1 MMELKSTT
9 ALIKELRRLLL
20 RQRLVLFLAGFV
32 TTTAAVL
39 AAWVVLS
46 LLAGVMVLPVWLK
59 ITLLSA
65 AGAAALYLF
74 VRFALA
80 RLFYGSAEGVARSLE
95 ARHPELKGRLIAAIQ
110 FDRMKKTHGYSAEL
124 VAWTKT
130 QALQQAALIN
140 FNDIL
145 SFHSLIRSGRS
156 LLLAVG
162 AALALLLVL
171 PGIFSYSY
179 EVYSHPGTEIAPPL
193 GYKVIPV
200 PASSEWV
207 KYRDI
212 DIGAAIVGDGFPEK
226 AAIYHRLAGGSW
238 QKSEI
243 ELRKMRR
250 VALSAGDSLAVS
262 VRLRQIN
269 KSFDFYVEAGRVK
282 TEIQKIDVVDRP
294 RVNAIKMSV
303 FYPEYTGL
311 EPTVINENNG
321 SFSAVVGSR
330 ANLRIETNL
339 PVRSAELVFDDSSR
353 APMKIS
359 DRFAETPF
367 LVEQSR
373 AYYIRLI
380 DRLGEKNPDPIEY
393 YITAVPD
400 EYPSIDVLRPGYD
413 VNLNDDM
420 LLPLKVRIFDDYGFS
435 SLVLKYTVVSHGR
448 PSEEHVGILH
458 FSERIKTEGE
468 VEFNWDMELLNLFPG
483 DYVVYYFEVADNDRV
498 SGPKITK
505 SRQFVARLPSLEEII
520 AETEAEGAQRI
531 ERTEDVLQRSK
542 ELMQRLKQAA
552 RKMTAREKSQEGADW
567 QQQKEL
573 EAIADKNEQLLQD
586 VSEMADKMNEAVNR
600 MSENALLSREILE
613 KLAEIQKLYQEV
625 ATPELREAQRRLME
639 ALQKMDP
646 EELMQAVK
654 DMEMSQEELLERLE
668 RTLALLKRLQL
679 QQKME
684 AMIRQVEQLAK
695 RQEATNEET
704 EAASDENLPSLT
716 KDEQST
722 QSALQDLKA
731 EAGDLR
737 EMLTQAQMQDSPD
750 AREFVEQVQNTD
762 ADQDMSMMSQAL
774 QQGQKSQASQQG
786 KKALSKLMD
795 MLNAMQQA
803 MQAMMG
809 GEQDML
815 EKKMRMAIDDANYL
829 SKDQE
834 ELLKRAAELAPNS
847 LMLQE
852 MAASQQDLAGACNG
866 LKRRIAELGKVSPFI
881 AAELGALVNQAAL
894 DMETAMQQ
902 FDSRSGRQ
910 AQTSQREA
918 MTGLNRVSLRLMES
932 LEQQKQ
938 CDKGSNCS
946 KGMQQLQSLCN
957 KQNSLNR
964 QTQTERQG
972 FERLAREQAAI
983 RKSVEDLAREMGNSR
998 QVLGRLDDIARE
1010 MKKVEEALE
1019 DGPAGP
1025 ETTERQLKIYSR
1037 MLEATRSLQRK
1048 DFSEQRQAETATS
1061 QVFLVPPELSNG
1073 ILNDK
1078 VRLEDRLRRYL
1089 GEGYPRQY
1097 EEQIKAYFKAL
1108 LQAASRRD
1116 LNDGAPVIE
1125 P

>member
-1 MMELKSTT
+1 MTELKSTT
-9 ALIKELRRLLL
+9 ALTKKLRRILLH
-20 RQRLVLFLAGFV
+20 QRLVLFLAGIV
-32 TTTAAVL
+32 TTTAAVV

-46 LLAGVMVLPVWLK
+46 LLAGVMILPVWLK

-65 AGAAALYLF
+65 TGTIALYFF
-74 VRFALA
+74 VSFAVA

-95 ARHPELKGRLIAAIQ
+95 VRHPELKGRLIAAIQ
-110 FDRMKKTHGYSAEL
+110 FDRMKKTPGYSAEL
-124 VAWTKT
+124 VAWTKK
-130 QALQQAALIN
+130 QALQQAALVN
-140 FNDIL
+140 FNDVL
-145 SFHSLIRSGRS
+145 TFHSLIRSGRT
-156 LLLAVG
+156 LLVAAGV
-162 AALALLLVL
+162 ALALLLIL

-179 EVYSHPGTEIAPPL
+179 QVYSNPATEIAPPL
-193 GYKVIPV
+193 GYRIIPV

-212 DIGAAIVGDGFPEK
+212 DIGAAIVGDGFPDK
-226 AAIYHRLAGGSW
+226 AVIFHRLAGGSW

-243 ELRKMRR
+243 ELRRMRK
-250 VALSAGDSLAVS
+250 VALPVGDSLGIS
-262 VRLRQIN
+262 VKLRQIN

-282 TEIQKIDVVDRP
+282 TDIQKIDVVDRP
-294 RVNAIKMSV
+294 RVNSIKLSV

-321 SFSAVVGSR
+321 SFSAVIGSR

-339 PVRSAELVFDDSSR
+339 PVQSAELVFDDSSQV
-353 APMKIS
+353 PMKITG
-359 DRFAETPF
+359 RFAETPL
-367 LVEQSR
+367 LVEKSR
-373 AYYIRLI
+373 AYYIRLL

-400 EYPSIDVLRPGYD
+400 EYPSIDVLRPGFD
-413 VNLNDDM
+413 VNLNEDM

-448 PSEEHVGILH
+448 PSDENVGVLH
-458 FSERIKTEGE
+458 FSEHIKTEGE
-468 VEFNWDMELLNLFPG
+468 VEFNWDMEKLNLFPG

-520 AETEAEGAQRI
+520 AQTEAEGSRRI
-531 ERTEDVLQRSK
+531 ERTEDVLRRGK

-552 RKMTAREKSQEGADW
+552 RKMTAREKTPGKADW

-573 EAIADKNEQLLQD
+573 ETIADKNEQLLND
-586 VSEMADKMNEAVNR
+586 VSEMADKMNEAIDR
-600 MSENALLSREILE
+600 MSENALLSREIIE
-613 KLAEIQKLYQEV
+613 KLAQIQKLYQEI

-646 EELMQAVK
+646 AELMQAVK

-684 AMIRQVEQLAK
+684 AMVRQVEQLAK
-695 RQEATNEET
+695 RQESTNEQT
-704 EAASDENLPSLT
+704 EASSDENLPSLS
-716 KDEQST
+716 KDEQAT
-722 QSALQDLKA
+722 QDALQDLKK
-731 EAGDLR
+731 EAADVR
-737 EMLTQAQMQDSPD
+737 DMLPQAQMQDSPD
-750 AREFVEQVQNTD
+750 AREFIEQVENTD
-762 ADQDMSMMSQAL
+762 ADQNMNMMSQAL
-774 QQGQKSQASQQG
+774 QQQQKNQASQQG

-795 MLNAMQQA
+795 MLNNMQQA

-834 ELLKRAAELAPNS
+834 ELLKKAAELAPNS
-847 LMLQE
+847 VMLQE
-852 MAASQQDLAGACNG
+852 MAASQQDLSGACNG
-866 LKRRIAELGKVSPFI
+866 LKRRIVELGKVSPFI
-881 AAELGALVNQAAL
+881 AAELGALVNQATL
-894 DMETAMQQ
+894 NMDMAMQH
-902 FDSRSGRQ
+902 FDGRSGRQ
-910 AQTSQREA
+910 AQSSQREA

-938 CDKGSNCS
+938 CSKGSNCS

-983 RKSVEDLAREMGNSR
+983 RKSMEDLAREMGNSR

-1019 DGPAGP
+1019 DGPVGP
-1025 ETTERQLKIYSR
+1025 ETTEKQLKIYSR
-1037 MLEATRSLQRK
+1037 MLEASRSLQRK

-1078 VRLEDRLRRYL
+1078 VKLEDRLRLYL

-1116 LNDGAPVIE
+1116 LNDGTPAIE